1 MMMQAMSSLLPKKYN
16 SKSWIDP
23 RVEIRASSI
32 EGKGMFA
39 REPIQKGEVIV
50 VWGGK
55 VFSEAD
61 IQAGKARER
70 SLVDIDEGVYLGTT
84 TDEPEE
90 LDEFMN
96 HNCDSN
102 VWLEDEIT
110 LVARRHIAKN
120 EEITVD
126 YALWETDYSWEMECY
141 CGSPFCRKL
150 ITGNDW
156 KLTEV
161 QIRYQNHFSPYVVE
175 RIKKLKKQQ
184 KLCLMIQ
191 I

>member
-1 MMMQAMSSLLPKKYN
+1 MVMQAISNRLGKNYN
-16 SKSWIDP
+16 SQSWINP

-32 EGKGMFA
+32 QGKGMFA

-70 SLVDIDEGVYLGTT
+70 SLVDIDEGVYLGNTV
-84 TDEPEE
+84 DEPEE
-90 LDEFMN
+90 LDEFIN

-102 VWLEDEIT
+102 VWLQDEIT
-110 LVARRHIAKN
+110 LVARRHIAKG

-126 YALWETDYSWEMECY
+126 YALWETDSSWEMECY

-156 KLTEV
+156 KLKEV
-161 QIRYQNHFSPYVVE
+161 QIRYQNNFSPYVVE
-175 RIKKLKKQQ
+175 RIKNFKKQG
-184 KLCLMIQ
+184 KTYLLIQ
-191 I
+191 V